1 MGGEAGRPAR
11 GPALAAQTTP
21 GSVPRETRPGGLAR
35 LVKRASGVSSLPFPL
50 PRVADG
56 LARLSPAARQLG
68 RQAAEGACRALQ
80 RMLGEPVSLEARPL
94 PTVGPT
100 PGGFVRVP
108 LALAALPALA
118 ALEVEASFACRLV
131 DRLAAG
137 DGQLPP
143 ALELTPLE
151 WAALE
156 LLTLVAIDG
165 AAEVP
170 AIAALSPRL
179 VRVEGPLDGALCVE
193 LAISAGGLRGSAR
206 LLLPARVLP
215 PLAPSDLP
223 PFAEGWR
230 LDGALVSGGATL
242 TADDLG
248 SLAPG
253 DLLLLDEPPGPA
265 GTILLGSFGLRGRE
279 EEGHFVVEELA
290 MERPA
295 ASLPITLAV
304 EVARVTLTLGE
315 LWRLEPGSVLPLCA
329 PRDGRVVLRLD
340 GRPVAR
346 GQLVEVEGALGVRVE
361 SLEGQP

>member
-1 MGGEAGRPAR
+1 M
-11 GPALAAQTTP
+11 
-21 GSVPRETRPGGLAR
+21 
-35 LVKRASGVSSLPFPL
+35 SSLPFPL
-50 PRVADG
+50 PRVPDA
-56 LARLSPAARQLG
+56 LARLSPAARRLG
-68 RQAAEGACRALQ
+68 RQSGEGACRALH
-80 RMLGEPVSLEARPL
+80 RMLGEPVTLEARLL
-94 PTVGPT
+94 PAVGPT

-108 LALAALPALA
+108 LGLAALPGLA

-170 AIAALSPRL
+170 AVAALSPRL
-179 VRVEGPLDGALCVE
+179 VRVEGPLDCAFGLE

-206 LLLPARVLP
+206 LLLPLGALP
-215 PLAPSDLP
+215 PLAAADLP
-223 PFAEGWR
+223 SFAEGWR
-230 LDGALVSGGATL
+230 LDGVLASGWAALA
-242 TADDLG
+242 ADELG

-253 DLLLLDEPPGPA
+253 DLLLLDEPPGAA
-265 GTILLGSFGLRGRE
+265 GTILMGAFGLRGRE
-279 EEGHFVVEELA
+279 EEGHFAVEEIL

-315 LWRLEPGSVLPLCA
+315 LWRLEPGSVLPLST